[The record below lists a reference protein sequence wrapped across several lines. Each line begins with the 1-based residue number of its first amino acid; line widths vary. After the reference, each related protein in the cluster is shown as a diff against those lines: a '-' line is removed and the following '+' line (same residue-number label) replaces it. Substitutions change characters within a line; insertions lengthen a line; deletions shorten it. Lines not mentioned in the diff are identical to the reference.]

1 MQGDDSDDTYQILID
16 AKIARIKAW
25 SPEQRAKVERD
36 WADLFRDV
44 EAALDIDPASA
55 PAQALA
61 KRWMTLLEE
70 FAGPNQMRNDDR
82 LQPLPERQWAASTGG
97 DKAAPYGN
105 PRVWDFIARALARHP

>member
-1 MQGDDSDDTYQILID
+1 MQNDDSDKTYQSLLN

-25 SPEQRAKVERD
+25 SPEQRAKVEQD

-44 EAALDIDPASA
+44 EAVIDTDPASA

-70 FAGPNQMRNDDR
+70 FAGPNQMRSDDTQAR
-82 LQPLPERQWAASTGG
+82 YKQWAASTDG
-97 DKAAPYGN
+97 DEAAPYGN
-105 PRVWDFIARALARHP
+105 PRVWDFIAKALMRP

>member
-1 MQGDDSDDTYQILID
+1 MQDDDSDDMHQSLVD

-25 SPEQRAKVERD
+25 SPEQRAKVEHD

-44 EAALDIDPASA
+44 EAALDMDPASA

-61 KRWMTLLEE
+61 KRWMTLIEE
-70 FAGPNQMRNDDR
+70 FAGPNQMRNDDTQAR
-82 LQPLPERQWAASTGG
+82 YTQWAASTGG
-97 DKAAPYGN
+97 DEAAPYGN